1 MINLICKYDKE
12 FGWSVVIFLRS
23 KHRPECFYKDD
34 PDKIIISLAAVDLGG
49 LIITPR
55 EEDFIRTDEELLK
68 KILNEVSLDQN
79 TFSILA
85 EKIKVGLS

>member
-1 MINLICKYDKE
+1 
-12 FGWSVVIFLRS
+12 
-23 KHRPECFYKDD
+23 
-34 PDKIIISLAAVDLGG
+34 VDLGG
-49 LIITPR
+49 LIVTPR
-55 EEDFIRTDEELLK
+55 EEDFIRIDEELLK